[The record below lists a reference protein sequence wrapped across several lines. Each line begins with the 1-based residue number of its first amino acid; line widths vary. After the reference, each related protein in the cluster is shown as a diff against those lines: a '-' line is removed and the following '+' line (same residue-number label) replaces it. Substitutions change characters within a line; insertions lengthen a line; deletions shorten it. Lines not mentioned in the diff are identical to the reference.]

1 MKSCETVK
9 KAIWDLFI
17 ASKLNFFTYVSGLGE
32 PFLTLFQTDIPM
44 IPLIYLSLKDLILK
58 LLDIIVKLHVLEC
71 CNAGWKLKTNDLK
84 SDENL
89 LPLDKIIAGFSG
101 LHTVE
106 KLKRKDVISIT
117 QIKNFM
123 KHIYKLIIKMFERIF
138 EKVS

>member
-32 PFLTLFQTDIPM
+32 PFLTLFQTDMPM
-44 IPLIYLSLKDLILK
+44 IPLICLSLKDLILK

-106 KLKRKDVISIT
+106 KLKRRCYWHHSNQELCET
-117 QIKNFM
+117 
-123 KHIYKLIIKMFERIF
+123 YL
-138 EKVS
+138 